1 MENSIKQAIKEE
13 ITNKLK
19 NELTTILKKHEVKQ
33 QLISKIVGEISV
45 LSILAIDNHLSL
57 KV

>member
-19 NELTTILKKHEVKQ
+19 KELTTILQKYEIKQ
-33 QLISKIVGEISV
+33 QVTNKIVGEISV
-45 LSILAIDNHLSL
+45 LSILAVDNHINLR
-57 KV
+57 